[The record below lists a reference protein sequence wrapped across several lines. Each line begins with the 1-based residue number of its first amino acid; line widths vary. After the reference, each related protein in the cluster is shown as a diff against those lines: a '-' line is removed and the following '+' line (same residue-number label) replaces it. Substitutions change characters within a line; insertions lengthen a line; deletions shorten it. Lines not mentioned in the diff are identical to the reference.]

1 MLGRELE
8 LVAVAIVLK
17 ETVASRLEGGGVG
30 GTEGEGWEEV
40 GDERGNEHLVAVF
53 IGLGDEW
60 GPEVGRPKKEATV
73 QEAWHEPQ
81 VDRLH

>member
-30 GTEGEGWEEV
+30 GTEGEGWEEM
-40 GDERGNEHLVAVF
+40 GDEKEKRTSCGGIYWAGGRMGARSGKTEEGGHCTRSVA
-53 IGLGDEW
+53 
-60 GPEVGRPKKEATV
+60 
-73 QEAWHEPQ
+73 
-81 VDRLH
+81 